1 MCFDPVLSPAV
12 YGASGAIFLAWNVKR
27 WLRSGAQDSQDW
39 PAAPLEDVQAIVH
52 YCQLVQGAYAREPGD
67 IPARAPFVQSND
79 VVRFVG
85 WPNGPVEDAMCPP
98 HFVYTDAASAEVVLA
113 IRGMRM
119 SCPTG
124 RCCPTDGASRRGY
137 VHKGVYGAARW
148 LCDRTADCLRQQ
160 LVRVA
165 GYGCGSARLVIV
177 GHSLG
182 AGIAAVLAMI
192 LADHAR
198 ELLGVDRAAL
208 HCYAFAPPRVVS
220 LDLAMAYSDIVRG
233 IVLQDDFWPRAS
245 TSVIAKC
252 FISVLCGDCTPQA
265 KPTTN
270 LNCAP
275 EEHALQAAHAEC
287 WRGPISGKRLF
298 SYCLSFYTRVTSCSN
313 AARPAITH
321 MRYQIYNC
329 SNAARP
335 AVTHMKVRLPDCD
348 HSLVPVLARRLR
360 SCSNHTYRVLK
371 ANPDGARFEKIVLSQ
386 RTFSDHHIRSY
397 QKALDKAL
405 CAITAVDLEA
415 VDGYSMGTS
424 DAFRVWSDHV
434 STGSTSSEILS
445 STADT
450 AIPRA

>member
-27 WLRSGAQDSQDW
+27 WLRSGAQDSQGW
-39 PAAPLEDVQAIVH
+39 PAAPVEDVQAIVH

-67 IPARAPFVQSND
+67 IPARAPFVRPND

-85 WPNGPVEDAMCPP
+85 WPSGPVEDAMCPP
-98 HFVYTDAASAEVVLA
+98 HFVYANAASQEVVLA

-119 SCPTG
+119 SCPTDYRTLLSNRRG
-124 RCCPTDGASRRGY
+124 EQTYARGY

-148 LCDRTADCLRQQ
+148 LCDRTAECLRQT
-160 LVRVA
+160 LAKVA
-165 GYGCGSARLVIV
+165 GDSCGSARLVIV

-208 HCYAFAPPRVVS
+208 SCYAFAPPRVVS

-245 TSVIAKC
+245 TSVIVKC
-252 FISVLCGDCTPQA
+252 FISVLCG
-265 KPTTN
+265 
-270 LNCAP
+270 
-275 EEHALQAAHAEC
+275 
-287 WRGPISGKRLF
+287 
-298 SYCLSFYTRVTSCSN
+298 
-313 AARPAITH
+313 
-321 MRYQIYNC
+321 
-329 SNAARP
+329 
-335 AVTHMKVRLPDCD
+335 
-348 HSLVPVLARRLR
+348 
-360 SCSNHTYRVLK
+360 VLK
-371 ANPDGARFEKIVLSQ
+371 ANPDGARFEMIVLSQ

-397 QKALDKAL
+397 QTALDKAL
-405 CAITAVDLEA
+405 CALAAVDLEA

-424 DAFRVWSDHV
+424 AVYCGKSDHV
-434 STGSTSSEILS
+434 STGGTSSELLS
-445 STADT
+445 STVAET
-450 AIPRA
+450 ATPRA